1 MNDYL
6 GHVAKYLKPHSPSL
20 LRYTRFIEVIP
31 SVIIPLNTSRT
42 TFFGKPMGIVFI
54 DSTKLRYA
62 ILLEQN
68 VQGF

>member
-20 LRYTRFIEVIP
+20 LRLEVIP